1 MRDGNNMALSF
12 QDKIRPVA
20 TSNLSFKDK
29 IKPIAKIPVESG
41 RTEDTG
47 IIGDALKTLIFKPAV
62 RFGQV
67 IGTPI
72 AKALGATP
80 EGIERASNAPVE
92 IPIGD
97 ERKITIEPQKALGQG
112 GGTQIFSDA
121 LKSAT
126 YLAPYGKI
134 AGGATKL
141 ASNVL
146 GQGVARIAGGV
157 AAGVAGGY
165 AVDVS
170 QNLDEMPEVTGET
183 FMPGFAT
190 LIGGLS
196 GGVLE
201 AGVIGLEKL
210 TQGARSLGKE
220 LELQSFKLTPTQK
233 TNLGSKL
240 DEMVDFSSKNIPSG
254 TPEQRFAYAD
264 DLYEA
269 YEENLQF
276 FLETVAKENRLSTSV
291 QKSTL
296 VRQLNS
302 LKGAYKYDRDAQAI
316 YKQIDDAILTLKN
329 QYKGETIPVDK
340 LNIFKRSTFKNAYNK
355 AGSKVLDT
363 VEHDIG
369 DAVKVA
375 IERATKGGM
384 IGDKSVGQ
392 FNKEYG
398 NIIQLRKLL
407 KLAQNRPELGFTKRI
422 TARIIAGIIGNALG
436 GVPGII
442 GAEFIAEPIAKGI
455 AGTQAKTNIARKLM
469 EVKPKQIGS
478 VIQRLRP

>member
-1 MRDGNNMALSF
+1 MALSF

-20 TSNLSFKDK
+20 TTSKLSFADK
-29 IKPIAKIPVESG
+29 IKAVVKEAPTSG
-41 RTEDTG
+41 REEDTS
-47 IIGDALKTLIFKPAV
+47 IVGDALKTLIFKPAV
-62 RFGQV
+62 RLGQV

-92 IPIGD
+92 IPLGD
-97 ERKITIEPQKALGQG
+97 ERKITIEPQKAIREG
-112 GGTQIFSDA
+112 GASQIFSDA

-141 ASNVL
+141 ASNVV
-146 GQGVARIAGGV
+146 GQGASRIAGGV
-157 AAGVAGGY
+157 AAGAAGGY

-170 QNLDEMPEVTGET
+170 QNLDEQKEMTAKA

-201 AGVIGLEKL
+201 AGVVGLEKL
-210 TQGARSLGKE
+210 TRGARELGKE
-220 LELQSFKLTPTQK
+220 LETQSFKLTPTQK

-291 QKSTL
+291 PKSTL
-296 VRQLNS
+296 VRQLHS

-329 QYKGETIPVDK
+329 QYKGDTIPVDK

-375 IERATKGGM
+375 IERAVKGGT
-384 IGDKSVGQ
+384 IGDKSIAQ
-392 FNKEYG
+392 FNNEYG
-398 NIIQLRKLL
+398 NLIQLRKIL

-422 TARIIAGIIGNALG
+422 TSRIIAGIIGNALG

-442 GAEFIAEPIAKGI
+442 GAELLVDPVATGI
-455 AGTQAKTNIARKLM
+455 AGTATKTGVARKLM
-469 EVKPKQIGS
+469 DVKPKQIGS